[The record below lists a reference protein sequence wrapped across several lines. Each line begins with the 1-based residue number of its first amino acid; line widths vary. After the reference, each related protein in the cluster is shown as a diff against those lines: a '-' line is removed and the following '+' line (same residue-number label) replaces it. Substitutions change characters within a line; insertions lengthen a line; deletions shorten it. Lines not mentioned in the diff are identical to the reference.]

1 MENYY
6 TLFEVPPS
14 ADVTLIR
21 SAFRKKAKSCHPD
34 LFQQLPAEERQS
46 RQKEFVR
53 LTQAY
58 EILADPQK
66 RLIFDRE
73 LAKSATKARKPHDQ
87 KNRRSSSF
95 SSCSSSF
102 KQKNKFSAN
111 PKESSTSE
119 PEDSLEDLLKDVE
132 EMLGKFGLNFKDPLE
147 MLVEWA
153 RNIFQEITEIAND
166 QTDNNKSYRQ
176 QKNAQTAS
184 TYKEPLDNLEAELER
199 LKREIN
205 AGSKAAASAQA
216 NYTENE
222 IEEELRSIKKKYK
235 L

>member
-95 SSCSSSF
+95 SSSSSSF

-153 RNIFQEITEIAND
+153 RNIFQEITETAND

>member
-34 LFQQLPAEERQS
+34 LFQQLPAEERQN

-95 SSCSSSF
+95 SSSSSSF